1 MQEHSASISDL
12 TRERE
17 SLQDQIRNLEDT
29 VKRVTQK
36 NATLEEDLMQVL
48 QQFQGV
54 GRHALVCMCEK
65 LACS

>member
-1 MQEHSASISDL
+1 MQEHTVSIFDL
-12 TRERE
+12 MRERE

-29 VKRVTQK
+29 VKRATQK
-36 NATLEEDLMQVL
+36 TAGLEEDLMQVL

-54 GRHALVCMCEK
+54 GRHALVCMYEK